1 MPAGNLARGVTA
13 LAAAGLLWL
22 VLANGV
28 AAGMSLG
35 GDDGSAASLA
45 PDAERLSLR
54 AQQLYFEKDY
64 RGALALAGQALRLS
78 PIQTRAVRVVGMAEL
93 ALGHEEAGL
102 RAMNAAALGG
112 WRDNA
117 TQLWVMQMALYG
129 GDEDTAMQRADALV
143 RRATIPDRVFAAFRA
158 MAGDGAFRRSLI
170 GRLED
175 QPDWRELMFLD
186 LRRSAPAELPGV
198 IALIGEIDRTS
209 HPVSDRELFPL
220 VERLLELGQVG
231 PAFDLWHARAPRAGY
246 RPGNLVYDPGFAVA
260 LAHRGGPALPRFE
273 WAIDPDATG
282 LATVEPASDG
292 PGAALRARSDAGVAA
307 TLATETLALAPGR
320 YALTMDIAAQ
330 SERDLAG
337 FAVTVRCPGSADDL
351 TPDDPYLRGAGNDR
365 LRLATA
371 IDVPTGCARQELV
384 IRARGGT
391 PVGATIMIGNVAIRP
406 AG

>member
-1 MPAGNLARGVTA
+1 MPGRNLARGVVA

-22 VLANGV
+22 VLANSV

-35 GDDGSAASLA
+35 GDHAGAANLA

-64 RGALALAGQALRLS
+64 GGALTLARQALRLS
-78 PIQTRAVRVVGMAEL
+78 PIQTRAIRVAGMAEL
-93 ALGHEEAGL
+93 ALGQEEAGL

-112 WRDNA
+112 WRDNP
-117 TQLWVMQMALYG
+117 TQLWTMQMALYG

-143 RRATIPDRVFAAFRA
+143 RRATVPDQVFAAFRA
-158 MAGDGAFRRSLI
+158 MAGDDAFRRSLI
-170 GRLED
+170 GRLTD

-209 HPVSDRELFPL
+209 QPVSDRELFPL

-231 PAFDLWHARAPRAGY
+231 PAFDLWHARAPRAG
-246 RPGNLVYDPGFAVA
+246 RQSGNHVYDGGFAVA
-260 LAHRGGPALPRFE
+260 LARRSAPAMPRFE

-282 LATVEPASDG
+282 LATVEPAPDG
-292 PGAALRARSDAGVAA
+292 SGAVLRARSDAGVAA

-320 YALTMDIAAQ
+320 YALTMDIAAP

-337 FAVTVRCPGSADDL
+337 FAIVVRCPENALDL
-351 TPDDPYLRGAGNDR
+351 TKQDPNLRALGSDR
-365 LRLATA
+365 LHLATA
-371 IDVPTGCARQELV
+371 IDVPTGCARQDLV

-391 PVGATIMIGNVAIRP
+391 PVGATIEIDNVAIRP